1 MFLPR
6 YPGGYPSSRILLSH
20 GGGSSS
26 CITTERTIYEDK
38 ILPQNSVLD
47 NLVIVHHT

>member
-1 MFLPR
+1 MTAWNIRQKVELCALPR

-26 CITTERTIYEDK
+26 CLTKSDGGKTN
-38 ILPQNSVLD
+38 IL
-47 NLVIVHHT
+47 